1 MTRKLL
7 MISDLHLTTSPP
19 EQYRHDAMRFVQDQ
33 VKKEKPD
40 ALLILGDLT
49 EEKDRHSAQLVNK
62 VVDHLATFGK
72 LAPTIVMMGNHDYH
86 NEGHPFFAFIE
97 RMEGVMWID
106 KVTDGRRVGNIFD
119 IDLDDCVFLP
129 HTRNHKR
136 DWDHI
141 DWSIYDIAF
150 AHNTFTGAAS
160 AQGHELEGI
169 PLGVIP
175 GRIDVY
181 AGDVHVP
188 QSIHNVTYI
197 GAPYSVDFGDN
208 YPPRIVGLEDRKA
221 FTISMDKLPQ
231 KVLAVLDEIGELH
244 KWKNRIF
251 NGDVVKMR
259 VGIDDMGQW
268 FEVHKQCR
276 KWIEERGAIAYKIE
290 PVLDRQVKRRHE
302 ITKKADTSVASDE
315 DVIRSFAKRHDV
327 RKEELEEGIDIIRH
341 GDDVKAGMKR

>member
-7 MISDLHLTTSPP
+7 MISDLHLTTSPA
-19 EQYRHDAMRFVQDQ
+19 EKYRHDAMRFVQDQ
-33 VKKEKPD
+33 VKKEQPD

-72 LAPTIVMMGNHDYH
+72 LVPTIVMMGNHDYH

-106 KVTDGRRVGNIFD
+106 KPTDGYHVGNVFN

-129 HTRNHKR
+129 HTRNFKR
-136 DWDHI
+136 DWESVA
-141 DWSIYDIAF
+141 WKQYNIAF
-150 AHNTFTGAAS
+150 AHNTFMGAKS
-160 AQGHELEGI
+160 AQDHELEGI
-169 PLGVIP
+169 PLDAIP
-175 GRIDVY
+175 DRIDVY

-188 QSIHNVTYI
+188 QRLHHVTYI
-197 GAPYSVDFGDN
+197 GAPYSVDFGDD
-208 YPPRIVGLEDRKA
+208 YKPRIVGLQDRKA
-221 FTISMDKLPQ
+221 FVIPMDQLPQ
-231 KVLAVLDEIGELH
+231 KVLAVLDDVGDLP
-244 KWKNRIF
+244 KWKKRIF
-251 NGDVVKMR
+251 SGDVVKMR

-268 FEVHKQCR
+268 FTTHKECR
-276 KWIEERGAIAYKIE
+276 AWIEERGAIAYKIE

-341 GDDVKAGMKR
+341 GADVKAGLKR